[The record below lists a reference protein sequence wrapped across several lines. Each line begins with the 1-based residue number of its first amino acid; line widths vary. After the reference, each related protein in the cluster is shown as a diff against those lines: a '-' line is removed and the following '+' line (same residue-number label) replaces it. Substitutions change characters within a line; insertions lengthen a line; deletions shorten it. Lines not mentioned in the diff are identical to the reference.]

1 MENLFSVTPL
11 GLVLLGA
18 GIVYFMLAGKYVLPA
33 KTGEDTSGKQ
43 QRELIES
50 WQLPTHIH
58 ELLVP
63 PDSAL
68 IGKTREEAGMETG
81 YTLHLIALADGD
93 EILYAP
99 WRHAHFAAGQVLA
112 LIGERHEDAGP

>member
-1 MENLFSVTPL
+1 MTPL

-33 KTGEDTSGKQ
+33 KTGEDISGKQ
-43 QRELIES
+43 QRELIAS
-50 WQLPTHIH
+50 WQFPTHIH

-68 IGKTREEAGMETG
+68 IGKTREEAGMASGTRRSVSPLNG
-81 YTLHLIALADGD
+81 RLI
-93 EILYAP
+93 
-99 WRHAHFAAGQVLA
+99 
-112 LIGERHEDAGP
+112 